1 MVGESASEHD
11 QTLEEVHGDR
21 GRIAHAERHSA
32 VGRGIAGGVTTS
44 ATRFASKAPSELDV
58 DRLDGHLV
66 NTHAAALR
74 EHEQFGAAPW

>member
-1 MVGESASEHD
+1 MATADGLRTPNV
-11 QTLEEVHGDR
+11 TLR
-21 GRIAHAERHSA
+21 LAAALPAA
-32 VGRGIAGGVTTS
+32 VTAS
-44 ATRFASKAPSELDV
+44 ATRFASKAPRELDV